1 MILAAHEHGV
11 PFVTA
16 AGVALLGLVMAIR
29 RPLSARREADS
40 EALQE
45 AREQHSVLPEEPWV
59 P

>member
-1 MILAAHEHGV
+1 VILGAHEHGV

-16 AGVALLGLVMAIR
+16 AGVAALGLVMAFR
-29 RPLSARREADS
+29 RPLTARRQADS

-45 AREQHSVLPEEPWV
+45 AREQPSVLPEEPWS